1 MNNSVFLHIEDNKA
15 VGKNGVFAMCYE
27 IELAEKYSLGKEDFE
42 VINDA
47 WVKALK
53 DLPKNSIVLKQDVFL
68 REQLDTSNYSQKSFL
83 QKSTKE
89 YFHGREYLSH
99 KCYLFFV
106 LPDNGTFNTKISN
119 PFKTLSRKKFE
130 RFDENIESFTTSVE
144 QSINFINGI
153 KINSGKAFSIR
164 KFTQSEVFNY
174 YDYYFNNLQNDY
186 VTDRILRKGY
196 LQVGDKF
203 VGAVCTRDEES
214 FPDRLTSVI
223 TDKEFSSAKYKFFQ
237 NYGEMF
243 GISLDFDHVY
253 NQIIF
258 FEDNQEQL
266 TKLRTRNDLLNKSA
280 NFDPNN
286 KSNALKT
293 KNLIEEIANNIDGD
307 RIIKAHLNVLYYADN
322 EHELRTKKNQI
333 VDRFKE
339 LDIKTRQPIDNYLN
353 SVFHNSF
360 FLFAH
365 NFADRQLFY
374 GNLNLATLFLNNTT
388 NYKNDKQGVILN
400 SRISNLPVTI
410 DTWDEEKKHVRA
422 RNFMIFAPTGFGKSF
437 LANHLFR
444 QYFDEGA
451 RIVIVDLGQSY
462 RKLSAL
468 YPNETAFIHYQEGQ
482 PIGLNP
488 FDLQGQ
494 DLTSSK
500 IEDLVEFIL
509 THYKRGEKTT
519 ESEKT
524 ALRKIVEAYYK
535 RGGEPSLLRFISAV
549 KEGRTTL
556 LKDLDIRE
564 EYFDIEKFLFL
575 MSEFEK
581 GGIYEFLYSDESNSN
596 LERVKDKK
604 IIVFELDEVKENE
617 LLLSI
622 MLQLI
627 STTINETVWKDKS
640 TRGYIFFDE
649 VAKQFKFKG
658 VLEKIE
664 YFFQAI
670 RKQNGAI
677 GMVLQAISQLPESGE
692 NGQIAKTIIEN
703 TQVLYVLNAK
713 DYTALQERFKMSEHA
728 YNQMVSISSN
738 FEGERKYSEVFLMRG
753 NHHQVYRLEVP
764 LEVYWA
770 YQTEGKENE
779 ELMNLYKEVGDME
792 TAIYQYINHNKV
804 SS

>member
-1 MNNSVFLHIEDNKA
+1 MMNNSVFLHIEDNKA
-15 VGKNGVFAMCYE
+15 VGKNGNFAMCYE

-42 VINDA
+42 IINDA
-47 WVKALK
+47 WIKALK
-53 DLPKNSIVLKQDVFL
+53 DLPKNSILVKQDVFL
-68 REQLDTSNYSQKSFL
+68 RENLDTSDYKANSFL

-89 YFHGREYLSH
+89 YFMGREYLSH
-99 KCYLFFV
+99 RCFLFFV
-106 LPDNGTFNTKISN
+106 LPDSGTFQTKISN
-119 PFKTLSRKKFE
+119 PFKTLNRKKFE
-130 RFDENIESFTTSVE
+130 KFEENIDAFTSSVE
-144 QSINFINGI
+144 QSINFIRGI
-153 KINSGKAFSIR
+153 KINSGRAFNIR
-164 KFTQSEVFNY
+164 KFSEKEIFEY
-174 YDYYFNNLQNDY
+174 YDFYFNNLQNDY

-203 VGAVCTRDEES
+203 IGAVCTRDEES
-214 FPDRLTSVI
+214 FPEKFADVI
-223 TDKEFSSAKYKFFQ
+223 TDKDFSTAKYKFYQ

-266 TKLRTRNDLLNKSA
+266 SKLRTRNDLLNKSA
-280 NFDPNN
+280 SFDPNN
-286 KSNALKT
+286 KSNANKT
-293 KNLIEEIANNIDGD
+293 KRLIEEIADNIDGD

-322 EHELRTKKNQI
+322 ENDLRAKKNQI

-353 SVFHNSF
+353 SIFHNSF
-360 FLFAH
+360 FLFAN

-374 GNLNLATLFLNNTT
+374 GNLDLATIFFNATT
-388 NYKNDKQGVILN
+388 NYKSDKQGVILN
-400 SRISNLPVTI
+400 SRISNLPVI
-410 DTWDEEKKHVRA
+410 VDTWDEEKKYVRA

-468 YPNETAFIHYQEGQ
+468 YAKETAFIHYQEGK

-488 FDLQGQ
+488 FDLQGEE
-494 DLTSSK
+494 LTSFK

-509 THYKRGEKTT
+509 THYKRGEATS

-535 RGGEPSLLRFISAV
+535 RGGEPSLLKFIQAV
-549 KEGRTTL
+549 KEGKDTL
-556 LKDLDIRE
+556 LKELEIKD

-575 MSEFEK
+575 MSEFES
-581 GGIYEFLYSDESNSN
+581 GGIYEFLYKDESNDN
-596 LERVKDKK
+596 LEKVKDKK
-604 IIVFELDEVKENE
+604 IIVFELDEVKGNE

-664 YFFQAI
+664 YFYQAI

-677 GMVLQAISQLPESGE
+677 GIVMQAISQLPESGE

-713 DYTALQERFKMSEHA
+713 DYKALQDRFKMSEHA

-738 FEGERKYSEVFLMRG
+738 FDGERKYSEVFLMRG
-753 NHHQVYRLEVP
+753 SHHQVYRLEVP
-764 LEVYWA
+764 IEVYWA
-770 YQTEGKENE
+770 YQTEGKQNE
-779 ELMNLYKEVGDME
+779 ELMQLYEEVGDME
-792 TAIYQYINHNKV
+792 AAITQYINK
-804 SS
+804 